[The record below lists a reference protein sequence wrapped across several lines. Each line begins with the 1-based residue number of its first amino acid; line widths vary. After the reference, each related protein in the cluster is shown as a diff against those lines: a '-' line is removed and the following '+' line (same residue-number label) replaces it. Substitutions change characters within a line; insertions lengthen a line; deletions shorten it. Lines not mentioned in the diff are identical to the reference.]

1 MQMNDFVGNI
11 LQIGDDVAFTEY
23 NRHALTRGVVSGF
36 SKGMGMVEI
45 SYTTP
50 GGNARKTKKTSG
62 YVMKVVK

>member
-1 MQMNDFVGNI
+1 MQMNDFVGNT

-50 GGNARKTKKTSG
+50 SGNARKTKKTSG